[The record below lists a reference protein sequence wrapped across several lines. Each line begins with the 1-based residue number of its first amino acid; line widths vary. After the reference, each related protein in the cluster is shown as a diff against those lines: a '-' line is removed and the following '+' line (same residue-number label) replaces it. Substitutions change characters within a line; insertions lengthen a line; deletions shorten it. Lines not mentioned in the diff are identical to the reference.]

1 MRKTKSPFYYGWIIV
16 AIGFAAMAVAYGVR
30 SSFSVFYVAILE
42 EFGWSR
48 ANTAAIFSINV
59 IVYGISSPFAGFLV
73 DRFGPRRILSI
84 GVVLLALGTVL
95 CSQAS
100 ALWHFYLLFGVTI
113 AVATSLVGFPANV
126 AVLSN
131 WFIRKRGTAFGI
143 FGSGWSVSFLIVPLV
158 QYLIV
163 AFGWRMAFV
172 TLAVLVPVILLPLI
186 ILFSRHRPQD
196 IGLLPDGI
204 NPGSQNE
211 ISCAQS
217 KIDTFAACP
226 QSATFEWT
234 LGEAMRTP
242 QLWILFLII
251 FCAFGISENLMVTH
265 QVAFF
270 VGVGYSGIFAASVVG
285 FFGII
290 SAVGHLTA
298 FLSDIIGRKKNFTL
312 GSGVAILGI
321 LILFLVKSPS
331 YPWMPYLYAGLFGFG
346 LGIFSPT
353 LTAAVADIFHG
364 RHFGAINGFLL
375 LGFGAGGIIG
385 PWLGGYIFDKTHSYS
400 YAFLVTILALIVAS
414 SLIWVVSPGKRN
426 NPGTDK

>member
-1 MRKTKSPFYYGWIIV
+1 VRKTKSPFYYGWIIV
-16 AIGFAAMAVAYGVR
+16 AIGFSAMAVAYGVR

-73 DRFGPRRILSI
+73 DRFGPRKILSI

-113 AVATSLVGFPANV
+113 AVGTSLVGFPANI

-143 FGSGWSVSFLIVPLV
+143 FGSGWAVSFLIVPLV

-163 AFGWRMAFV
+163 AFGWRMAFI
-172 TLAVLVPVILLPLI
+172 TLAVVIPVILLPLI

-211 ISCAQS
+211 ISSPQS

-234 LGEAMRTP
+234 LGKAIRTP
-242 QLWILFLII
+242 QLWILFLIS
-251 FCAFGISENLMVTH
+251 FCAFGIPENLMATH

-270 VGVGYSGIFAASVVG
+270 VGVGYSGIFAASAVG

-331 YPWMPYLYAGLFGFG
+331 YPWMPYVYAGLFGFG
-346 LGIFSPT
+346 LGILGPT

-364 RHFGAINGFLL
+364 KHFGAINGFLL

-385 PWLGGYIFDKTHSYS
+385 PWLGGYVFDKTHSYG
-400 YAFLVTILALIVAS
+400 YAFLVTILALAVAS
-414 SLIWVVSPGKRN
+414 GLIWVVSPGKRN